1 MSSGK
6 KKTRIKVPKFLTS
19 LNLETMAILKESWN
33 SLTKPTSI
41 IPKEGYDN
49 ATKSVIIMEPFARGF
64 GNTLGNA
71 LRRVLLSSINGFAVT
86 SVKIEG
92 VLHEY
97 SSIDG
102 IKEDALDI
110 IMNLKSL
117 AITKGDA
124 SPSVL
129 KLSANKPGPVYAG
142 SIEAPAGV
150 HIFNK
155 DLLICTL
162 SKGAKIEMQ
171 MNVECGKGY
180 VPSEQNKKSERLIG
194 HIPVDAI
201 FSPIKKVS
209 YKVENARVGQITDF
223 DKLIME
229 IDTNGTI
236 TPQDALGVAAKI
248 IQDQLQVFISFDVA
262 KYDAPVQKEEISE
275 PEFNKN
281 LLKTID
287 ELELSVRS
295 YNCLKNEN
303 IIYVGDL
310 VASTE
315 AEMLKTAN
323 FGRKSLNELKENLK
337 MMGLVFGMKHTN
349 WPPQN
354 MDDLLK
360 QKNKEF

>member
-1 MSSGK
+1 
-6 KKTRIKVPKFLTS
+6 
-19 LNLETMAILKESWN
+19 MAILKESWH
-33 SLTKPTSI
+33 SMTKPGSI
-41 IPKEGYDN
+41 VVKDGYN
-49 ATKSVIIMEPFARGF
+49 NITKSVIVMEPFARGF

-92 VLHEY
+92 VMHEY
-97 SSIDG
+97 AVIEG
-102 IKEDALDI
+102 VKEDVLDI

-117 AITKGDA
+117 AITKEDA
-124 SPSVL
+124 SPAVL
-129 KLSANKPGPVYAG
+129 KLSVNKPGPVYAG

-150 HIFNK
+150 EIVNK

-162 SKGAKIEMQ
+162 NKGAKIEMQ

-180 VPSEQNKKSERLIG
+180 VVAEQSKKERQVGLIM
-194 HIPVDAI
+194 VDAM
-201 FSPIKKVS
+201 FSPVKKVS
-209 YKVENARVGQITDF
+209 YKVENARVGQITDY
-223 DKLIME
+223 DKLILD

-248 IQDQLQVFISFDVA
+248 IQDQLQVFINFDIE
-262 KYDAPVQKEEISE
+262 KIDAPVRKESGSE

-310 VASTE
+310 VSRTE

-323 FGRKSLNELKENLK
+323 FGRKSLNELKDNLK
-337 MMGLVFGMKHTN
+337 AMGLGFGMKLVN
-349 WPPQN
+349 WPPKN
-354 MDDLLK
+354 IEDLLK
-360 QKNKEF
+360 LKNKEF

>member
-1 MSSGK
+1 
-6 KKTRIKVPKFLTS
+6 
-19 LNLETMAILKESWN
+19 MAILKESWN
-33 SLTKPTSI
+33 ALTKPTSI
-41 IPKEGYDN
+41 ILKEGYN
-49 ATKSVIIMEPFARGF
+49 NTTKSIIVMEPFARGF

-71 LRRVLLSSINGFAVT
+71 LRRILLSSINGFAVT
-86 SVKIEG
+86 AVKIEG

-97 SSIDG
+97 SAIEG
-102 IKEDALDI
+102 VKEDVLDI

-117 AITKGDA
+117 AIVKSDS
-124 SPSVL
+124 SPCTFR
-129 KLSANKPGPVYAG
+129 LSTNKTGPVYAG
-142 SIEAPAGV
+142 SIEVPAGV
-150 HIFNK
+150 QIVNK

-162 SKGAKIEMQ
+162 NKGANIDMQ
-171 MNVECGKGY
+171 MTVECGRGY
-180 VPSEQNKKSERLIG
+180 VPAEQANKADHGVGTIM
-194 HIPVDAI
+194 IDAV

-229 IDTNGTI
+229 VDTNGTI

-248 IQDQLQVFISFDVA
+248 LQEQLQVFINFDVA
-262 KYDAPVQKEEISE
+262 KYDAPVQKEVSGE

-295 YNCLKNEN
+295 YNCLKSEN

-310 VASTE
+310 VARTE

-323 FGRKSLNELKENLK
+323 FGRKSLNELKDNLK
-337 MMGLVFGMKHTN
+337 AMGLGFGMKLTN
-349 WPPQN
+349 WPPKN
-354 MDDLLK
+354 LEELLK
-360 QKNKEF
+360 MKNKEF

>member
-1 MSSGK
+1 
-6 KKTRIKVPKFLTS
+6 
-19 LNLETMAILKESWN
+19 MAILKESWQL
-33 SLTKPTSI
+33 LTKPSSI
-41 IPKEGYDN
+41 NVKDGYDN
-49 ATKSVIIMEPFARGF
+49 VTKSVIVMEPFARGF
-64 GNTLGNA
+64 GNTLGNS

-97 SSIDG
+97 SAIDG
-102 IKEDALDI
+102 VKEDVLDI

-117 AITKGDA
+117 AITKDDA
-124 SPSVL
+124 SPVVL
-129 KLSANKPGPVYAG
+129 KLSSNKPGPVYAG
-142 SIEAPAGV
+142 AIEAPAGV
-150 HIFNK
+150 EIANK

-162 SKGAKIEMQ
+162 NKGAKIDMQ

-180 VPSEQNKKSERLIG
+180 AVAEQGKKGERQVGTIM
-194 HIPVDAI
+194 VDAMY
-201 FSPIKKVS
+201 SPVKKVA
-209 YKVENARVGQITDF
+209 YKVENARVGQITDY

-229 IDTNGTI
+229 IDTNGTL

-248 IQDQLQVFISFDVA
+248 LQEQLQVFINFDISKV
-262 KYDAPVQKEEISE
+262 DVPVSKEIDSE
-275 PEFNKN
+275 PEFNRN

-303 IIYVGDL
+303 ILYVGDL
-310 VASTE
+310 ASRSE

-337 MMGLVFGMKHTN
+337 AMGLGFGMKLIN
-349 WPPQN
+349 WPPKN
-354 MDDLLK
+354 IEELLK
-360 QKNKEF
+360 LKNKEF